1 MGPYSGGV
9 CVSEM
14 NATEL
19 SYPGRLQALLD
30 DALAYERHLID
41 KKHLLR
47 QRAVSLSA
55 MLDKALP

>member
-1 MGPYSGGV
+1 M